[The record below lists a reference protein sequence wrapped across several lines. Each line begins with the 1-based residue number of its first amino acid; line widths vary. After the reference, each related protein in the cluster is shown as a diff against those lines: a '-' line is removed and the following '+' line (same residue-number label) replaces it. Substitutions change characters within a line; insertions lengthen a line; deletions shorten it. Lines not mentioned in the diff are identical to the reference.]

1 MAIKIRTK
9 PDLFFIR
16 GDSATI
22 NLTVTGI
29 DLTGA
34 TVYFT
39 ARATLPTTAVADDS
53 DADISVA
60 VTDHSDPTN
69 GKTVI
74 PLSATDTDIDPGK
87 YYYDIQ
93 IKNGSEVTSIPTRRL
108 EIISDTTRT

>member
-1 MAIKIRTK
+1 MAIKIKTK
-9 PDLFFIR
+9 PDLWFIR

-22 NLTVTGI
+22 SLTVTGI
-29 DLTGA
+29 DLTGS

-39 ARATLPTTAVADDS
+39 ARTALPTTAIVDDT
-53 DADISVA
+53 DADISVT

-69 GKTVI
+69 GVTTI
-74 PLSATDTDIDPGK
+74 PLSATDTDIDAGK